1 MLPYAASPALVRR
14 PSPAPTRQA
23 KCQALEHP
31 LYLLRFRL
39 FLLCSRR
46 FQPSTGNVSQKT
58 GTVSSCN
65 REYSSVRFKLTSRSP
80 TKTSSRVLQK
90 FTDQTP
96 PRDPATTDVFRS
108 PSLERYHG
116 VHLAATAMSTPPPPA
131 RMGLR
136 PLLLSNNPS
145 SSIVFSTTLTAVNT
159 PRRLVDAAAT
169 TSTRTPDDPFTGGQS
184 PLLFANGGKYE
195 VLARGRSSSA
205 QGS

>member
-96 PRDPATTDVFRS
+96 PRDPRPPTSF
-108 PSLERYHG
+108 
-116 VHLAATAMSTPPPPA
+116 VHLAWSDITGSTSQQQPCLLRLRQLEWDFGLCYSPTTPA
-131 RMGLR
+131 LR
-136 PLLLSNNPS
+136 SCSQRLSRR
-145 SSIVFSTTLTAVNT
+145 SI
-159 PRRLVDAAAT
+159 PRED
-169 TSTRTPDDPFTGGQS
+169 S
-184 PLLFANGGKYE
+184 
-195 VLARGRSSSA
+195 
-205 QGS
+205 